1 MPSKELKKIIS
12 RWQDWLTLQRNCSE
26 HTIQSYLSD
35 LYIFLEYLSP
45 KEEVGIPTLKQLDI
59 KAFRNFF
66 SIRAKKGI
74 SKTSIAREES
84 AVRNFF
90 KWLNENK
97 ILNNTSI
104 FQISKPKLDKALPR
118 FIDVDMTFDI
128 IDEAQK
134 GCKEPWIGYR
144 DMAIITLLYGCGLRI
159 SEALSL
165 NIKDIDNEEFI
176 KIRGKGNKDRYVP
189 LLPIVL
195 ERINKYINHCPYKF
209 KQDDALFLGARGE
222 RLSPR
227 IIQRK
232 IQKIRMK
239 LNLSENVTP
248 HTLRHSFA
256 THLLAQGTDLRSIQE
271 LLGHSSLSSTQIYT
285 EVELNKI
292 KEEYEKAFPN

>member
-1 MPSKELKKIIS
+1 
-12 RWQDWLTLQRNCSE
+12 
-26 HTIQSYLSD
+26 
-35 LYIFLEYLSP
+35 
-45 KEEVGIPTLKQLDI
+45 
-59 KAFRNFF
+59 
-66 SIRAKKGI
+66 
-74 SKTSIAREES
+74 
-84 AVRNFF
+84 
-90 KWLNENK
+90 
-97 ILNNTSI
+97 
-104 FQISKPKLDKALPR
+104 
-118 FIDVDMTFDI
+118 MTFDI

-134 GCKEPWIGYR
+134 GSKEPWIGYR

-195 ERINKYINHCPYKF
+195 ERINKYINNCPYKF
-209 KQDDALFLGARGE
+209 KQNDALFLGVRGE

>member
-97 ILNNTSI
+97 ILKNRNFH
-104 FQISKPKLDKALPR
+104 FQ
-118 FIDVDMTFDI
+118 
-128 IDEAQK
+128 Q
-134 GCKEPWIGYR
+134 
-144 DMAIITLLYGCGLRI
+144 
-159 SEALSL
+159 
-165 NIKDIDNEEFI
+165 
-176 KIRGKGNKDRYVP
+176 
-189 LLPIVL
+189 
-195 ERINKYINHCPYKF
+195 
-209 KQDDALFLGARGE
+209 
-222 RLSPR
+222 
-227 IIQRK
+227 
-232 IQKIRMK
+232 
-239 LNLSENVTP
+239 
-248 HTLRHSFA
+248 
-256 THLLAQGTDLRSIQE
+256 
-271 LLGHSSLSSTQIYT
+271 
-285 EVELNKI
+285 
-292 KEEYEKAFPN
+292 